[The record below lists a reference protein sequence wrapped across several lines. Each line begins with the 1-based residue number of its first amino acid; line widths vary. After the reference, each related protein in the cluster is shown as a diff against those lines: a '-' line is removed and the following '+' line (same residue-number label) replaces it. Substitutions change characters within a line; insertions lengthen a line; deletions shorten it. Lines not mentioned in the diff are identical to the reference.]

1 MTNSPQSCSAESHDE
16 PYATIVARLGAH
28 WGRHGATIGEALMR
42 LIACQPSG
50 ADVNLSGIDRD
61 LIVYAM
67 ALTFHDAQA
76 AGEADWCE
84 MGSDGWLTLKHSSA
98 DNGDAIKFLKET
110 ASHITAGRYID
121 AKASLDEAYKALIVD
136 CPRAA
141 PTYGIIDPDYAR
153 IFTMSRCL
161 AWAEGYALLFH
172 GSFTRDLDLIAVP
185 WTSAACEPE
194 HLVKRIVAA
203 ADLRSLDEEPSAK
216 EHGRLSWTL
225 VFKTFGDPRFID
237 FSVAPRITDE
247 PQAVRVSSADTEDE
261 LGLYDLGESFLA
273 EYERATKGGCLK
285 NFVCAESPVE
295 VLWHLINEV
304 DELRLE
310 IDQLRQAA
318 GETGRDA
325 VAAIVLKAMQAK
337 VDPDTY
343 GASYAIKINADRAV
357 IAADAILSLH
367 RPEHN
372 ATNIT

>member
-1 MTNSPQSCSAESHDE
+1 MSEPHNHVSADSVELD
-16 PYATIVARLGAH
+16 PFKMLLDAARFIELDKPGWAAAARAAVKSARARAGA
-28 WGRHGATIGEALMR
+28 
-42 LIACQPSG
+42 P
-50 ADVNLSGIDRD
+50 
-61 LIVYAM
+61 
-67 ALTFHDAQA
+67 AQA
-76 AGEADWCE
+76 APGQADLMVTPESIDAFLDVNPPPASYADLVRELGQAAEEYDRGHGPLHAAAANAIQHLETLLHSAAHPPAAPVEQDPASTFTDEEWHDAL
-84 MGSDGWLTLKHSSA
+84 MGDPRPRSSA

-247 PQAVRVSSADTEDE
+247 PQAAPVTVPSSV
-261 LGLYDLGESFLA
+261 LCPHCGLQ
-273 EYERATKGGCLK
+273 GGHSRMCQ
-285 NFVCAESPVE
+285 
-295 VLWHLINEV
+295 
-304 DELRLE
+304 DG
-310 IDQLRQAA
+310 Q
-318 GETGRDA
+318 
-325 VAAIVLKAMQAK
+325 
-337 VDPDTY
+337 
-343 GASYAIKINADRAV
+343 
-357 IAADAILSLH
+357 
-367 RPEHN
+367 
-372 ATNIT
+372 